1 MQKVP
6 TGGEDE
12 KIRVAISDIWS
23 EGFLGSGCN
32 PGCGAH
38 KLQRKLFIFYFHP
51 PSLCSSLSLS
61 RPPVLFLR
69 EYSCRRSLQRER
81 RGVKRFN
88 CFKSEYVV
96 QECFDLWSLA
106 ETRAR
111 AEGQG
116 GLEVGTSVNKA
127 SINVNQYVVR
137 PHVVLTL
144 GC

>member
-51 PSLCSSLSLS
+51 PSLCNSLSLSLS
-61 RPPVLFLR
+61 RSLLCSFYENILAVDH
-69 EYSCRRSLQRER
+69 CRG
-81 RGVKRFN
+81 RGVSIVTKVN
-88 CFKSEYVV
+88 MSDKSV
-96 QECFDLWSLA
+96 LTPGALPKP
-106 ETRAR
+106 
-111 AEGQG
+111 GQG
-116 GLEVGTSVNKA
+116 KGGGAVRVRGRNK
-127 SINVNQYVVR
+127 
-137 PHVVLTL
+137 
-144 GC
+144 C